1 MTTQQSTDQLDAIDL
16 LLSQH
21 QQIKQLFVDMR
32 SSSGAARKEEF
43 DHLRALLAVHETAE
57 EEVLRP
63 VTREAIPD
71 GDQVADAV
79 IGEENEAK
87 KVLADLEKMDTD
99 SPQFLTA
106 LEEFEASVLAHA
118 AHEESAEFPAVR
130 ANRTQEQ
137 LQEMGKQIRVA
148 ERLAPTH
155 PHPSATTTT
164 RNYVMGPFA
173 AMLDKVRD
181 AMRSHQG

>member
-1 MTTQQSTDQLDAIDL
+1 MTTQQSADQLDGIDL

-21 QQIKQLFVDMR
+21 QQIKQLFADVR
-32 SSSGAARKEEF
+32 SNIGEARKEEF

-63 VTREAIPD
+63 VTREVVPE

-79 IGEENEAK
+79 IAEENEAK
-87 KVLADLEKMDTD
+87 KALAALEKMDLD
-99 SPQFLTA
+99 SPEFSTA
-106 LEEFEASVLAHA
+106 LRRFEASVFAHA

-130 ANRTQEQ
+130 ANRTPEE
-137 LQEMGKQIRVA
+137 LQKMA
-148 ERLAPTH
+148 ERILLAERMAPTH

-181 AMRSHQG
+181 AMRSSKE

>member
-1 MTTQQSTDQLDAIDL
+1 MTTQQSAEQLNGIDL
-16 LLSQH
+16 LLTQH
-21 QQIKQLFVDMR
+21 QQIKQLFADVR
-32 SSSGAARKEEF
+32 GSSGAARREEF

-63 VTREAIPD
+63 VTREVVPG
-71 GDQVADAV
+71 GDKVADAV
-79 IGEENEAK
+79 IAEENEAK
-87 KVLADLEKMDTD
+87 KALADLERMDVD

-106 LEEFEASVLAHA
+106 LKEFEASVLAHA
-118 AHEESAEFPAVR
+118 AHEETAEFPAVR
-130 ANRTQEQ
+130 ANRTQEE
-137 LQEMGKQIRVA
+137 LQTMGERIRLA
-148 ERLAPTH
+148 ERMAPTH

-181 AMRSHQG
+181 AMRSRQD